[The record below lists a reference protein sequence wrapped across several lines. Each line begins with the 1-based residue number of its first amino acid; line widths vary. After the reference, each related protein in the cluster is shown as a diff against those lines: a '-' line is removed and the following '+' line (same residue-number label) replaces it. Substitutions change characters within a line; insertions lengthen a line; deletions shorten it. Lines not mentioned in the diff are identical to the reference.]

1 MKNFFTLLFLL
12 ILIPL
17 SLQAQLI
24 DELPKAEPFK
34 LAFARSKNQY
44 HFTITNQTDRF
55 QKITWQTHD
64 LLGKELSKETEIKL
78 ESGESSV
85 QQELFSEKKPRSGYF
100 LLNIVFEDKQG
111 KKSVTTKKIL
121 LID

>member
-1 MKNFFTLLFLL
+1 MNNFFTLLFLL

-24 DELPKAEPFK
+24 GAPPKAESFK
-34 LAFARSKNQY
+34 LAFARSNNQY
-44 HFTITNQTDRF
+44 NFSITNQTDHP

-64 LLGKELSKETEIKL
+64 LLGKELSKKTEINL
-78 ESGESSV
+78 ESVETSD

-100 LLNIVFEDKQG
+100 LLNIIFEDKQG
-111 KKSVTTKKIL
+111 KKSVITKKIL